1 MFDILGSCCDVQIFS
16 LSRNPMT
23 QMEEEKREHVLKMKK
38 MEAEME
44 QVFEAKVKEKLQK
57 LKDSEADVRCAFCSP
72 LCLVTFLILSS
83 SDACSVEGKM
93 ERGRLIAPASLI

>member
-1 MFDILGSCCDVQIFS
+1 
-16 LSRNPMT
+16 MT

-57 LKDSEADVRCAFCSP
+57 LKDSEADVSCIFYS
-72 LCLVTFLILSS
+72 LSCLITFLILSS
-83 SDACSVEGKM
+83 SDACSVEGKAG
-93 ERGRLIAPASLI
+93 RGRLLLATASHSTDAIKTEGPAADVCNVM